1 MKTTSPIDG
10 KSLKM
15 TSIDGARQIRP
26 FRLVFALLHNS
37 KTLRTSYPARQR
49 ERDRD
54 REWETELE
62 SMSESDASG
71 LLFAGDWN

>member
-49 ERDRD
+49 ETER
-54 REWETELE
+54 ELE